1 MEELTSL
8 CLASNLEVTLTT
20 PGQPQKLLSWELKEQ
35 LKLFSEV
42 KMSKKGRE
50 LIQLV
55 SSAKTGV
62 FYVTKK
68 NKRISKEKLRLKKY
82 DNKIKKH
89 VMFNETKLR

>member
-1 MEELTSL
+1 M
-8 CLASNLEVTLTT
+8 A
-20 PGQPQKLLSWELKEQ
+20 
-35 LKLFSEV
+35 
-42 KMSKKGRE
+42 KKGRE

-68 NKRISKEKLRLKKY
+68 NKRISKEKLRLMKY
-82 DNKIKKH
+82 DHKVRKH